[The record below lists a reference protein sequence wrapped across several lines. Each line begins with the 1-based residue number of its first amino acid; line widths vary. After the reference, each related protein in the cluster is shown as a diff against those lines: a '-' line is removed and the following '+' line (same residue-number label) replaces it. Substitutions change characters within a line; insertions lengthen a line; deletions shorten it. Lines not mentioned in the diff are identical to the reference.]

1 MELSKKTYIKGE
13 NSPEKLENLMK
24 IAKEFHGGNWSELV
38 LESIIGFYD
47 LDPDTCAPRAGKVR
61 RLASKAGK

>member
-24 IAKEFHGGNWSELV
+24 IADELYRGNWSKMV
-38 LESIIGFYD
+38 LDTLIKRFD
-47 LDPDTCAPRAGKVR
+47 LDPDTCAPRRGKH
-61 RLASKAGK
+61 GKSQ